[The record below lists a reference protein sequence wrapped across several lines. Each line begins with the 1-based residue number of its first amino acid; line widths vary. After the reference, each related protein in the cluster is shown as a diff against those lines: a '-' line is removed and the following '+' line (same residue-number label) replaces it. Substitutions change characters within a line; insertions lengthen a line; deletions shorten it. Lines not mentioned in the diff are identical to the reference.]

1 MFSIA
6 SKSAFRLSTAAM
18 LCAGIGIGL
27 QGCAPDTSEAAAS
40 DAVEAD
46 GDAGWVAEQSAT
58 ATTRLEASD
67 GGRIVLR
74 AINAA
79 GGLDA
84 WYGTATSSY
93 GWEYSNVGSDIQFKT
108 VMVAD
113 NRSRRVYHDI
123 VSLGSFQDAKPYEG
137 RMGWDGHDAWIYP
150 AETEVNPRFWA
161 TTGYYFSSI
170 PFVLAD
176 PGIVYETLPDQE
188 LDDVMYDMVKVGY
201 EADVGDASDTY
212 TLYVDKE
219 SDQLRAIRYTVT
231 FGGRPAGAETLFYY
245 EDYVTVD
252 GLTVPTRFDGYW
264 VTEGKKGDFK
274 NEAWVTNV
282 SFSVPFDETQLV
294 MPEGA
299 RVVGMPGGD

>member
-1 MFSIA
+1 
-6 SKSAFRLSTAAM
+6 M

-27 QGCAPDTSEAAAS
+27 QGCAPDGSEELTSDSEA
-40 DAVEAD
+40 VN
-46 GDAGWVAEQSAT
+46 GDAGWIAEQSAA
-58 ATTRLEASD
+58 ATGRLEASE
-67 GGRIVLR
+67 GGQIVLR

-79 GGLDA
+79 GGLAA
-84 WYGTATSSY
+84 WYGAATSSY

-113 NRSRRVYHDI
+113 NRSRSVYHDI
-123 VSLGSFQDAKPYEG
+123 VSLGPFENAQPYEG
-137 RMGWDGHDAWIYP
+137 RMVWDGQDAWIYP
-150 AETEVNPRFWA
+150 AETEGINPRFWA

-188 LDDVMYDMVKVGY
+188 LDGVMYDMVKVGY
-201 EADVGDASDTY
+201 EPGIGDASDTY

-231 FGGRPAGAETLFYY
+231 FGGRPAGNETLFYY
-245 EDYVTVD
+245 EDYVTAD

-264 VTEGKKGDFK
+264 VIDGEKGEFK
-274 NEAWVTNV
+274 NAAWVTDI
-282 SFSVPFDETQLV
+282 SFSTPFDETQLV